1 MLRRTESPARQ
12 PADRFMW
19 PTMARGRV
27 GGGGTS
33 SSPLVRRCLFLHKYN
48 YNNIYTHTRRASNKH
63 NYNKYYKNIL
73 FINAAAAAAVTPRR
87 YCNTPAALVI
97 LLCIYDAHENTIII
111 IITHVA
117 VFSTRL
123 GPSPNIYYN
132 NLLRASPAHYSPQPN
147 RTKPQTPVRPL
158 TMFQ

>member
-33 SSPLVRRCLFLHKYN
+33 SSPPVRRCLFLHKYN
-48 YNNIYTHTRRASNKH
+48 YNNSNNNIYTHTRRASNKH

-73 FINAAAAAAVTPRR
+73 FINAAAAAAAVVTPRR

-97 LLCIYDAHENTIII
+97 LCIYQC
-111 IITHVA
+111 
-117 VFSTRL
+117 TRKYD
-123 GPSPNIYYN
+123 NYYYN
-132 NLLRASPAHYSPQPN
+132 PRRGLLYTTWSVAEYLLQ
-147 RTKPQTPVRPL
+147 
-158 TMFQ
+158 